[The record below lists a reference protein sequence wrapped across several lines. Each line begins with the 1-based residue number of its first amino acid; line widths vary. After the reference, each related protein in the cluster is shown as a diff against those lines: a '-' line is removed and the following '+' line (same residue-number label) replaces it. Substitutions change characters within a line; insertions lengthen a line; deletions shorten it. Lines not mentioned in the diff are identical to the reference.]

1 MTVLDFIT
9 LTRRGWKV
17 LVLAVLVGLL
27 VGAAYGFLAP
37 KVYEARATG
46 FISASGSSVVAGSD
60 EAVARAGAY
69 VPLINSGPVRK
80 AIAEEAGVEQSALS
94 GGLSARV
101 VPGSTLIEVT
111 ASASTP
117 KAALELANGALHGLV
132 SVVDEIESQADN
144 SDGTN
149 ISIVPLDNAVPPSAP
164 SSPNVKL
171 AIGLGGLGGLVAGD
185 AFLLLRRA
193 LDVRVRMHTDM
204 NALAGSGVLGRVP
217 KLGRGGSAEGT
228 TKTDAIA
235 AEAFRQ
241 IRTGLRFSSVDG
253 EVRVIMITSASQ
265 SEGKSMIA
273 ASLARVMAESGQRTL
288 IIDGDLRRPKVARN
302 FEIDGS
308 VGLSEV
314 LSGQVP
320 VQSAIQPTK
329 DANLF
334 VLASG
339 GVPPNPSEM
348 LGSTAMQRLLSEL
361 RRDFFVIVDAP
372 PVLPVTDASVVG
384 AIVDGVAFVAAVG
397 KTRLAEV
404 AAASQQLGQV
414 HARVLGVILNMVP
427 LSGPESGY
435 GYGYGYYRQNQ
446 SYYVQAAKTA
456 KSKKAKK
463 DAAPHGRVGSPQ
475 PGPAPVIPA
484 DRVAS
489 QAEHGL
495 QSSGERRSSRRGTRQ

>member
-17 LVLAVLVGLL
+17 LVIAVLAGLL
-27 VGAAYGFLAP
+27 IGAAYGFLAP
-37 KVYEARATG
+37 KVYVASATG

-69 VPLINSGPVRK
+69 VPLINSGPVHK
-80 AIAEEAGVEQSALS
+80 AIAEETGLEQSALA

-111 ASASTP
+111 ASSSSP
-117 KAALELANGALHGLV
+117 EAALNLANGALHGLV
-132 SVVDEIESQADN
+132 AVIDDIEAQAQN
-144 SDGTN
+144 PDGTN
-149 ISIVPLDNAVPPSAP
+149 ISIVPLDNAVAPSEP
-164 SSPNVKL
+164 SSPNLKL
-171 AIGLGGLGGLVAGD
+171 ALALGALGGLVAGY

-193 LDVRVRMHTDM
+193 LDVRVRMHTDI
-204 NALAGSGVLGRVP
+204 NALIGSGVLGRVP

-228 TKTDAIA
+228 SKNDAIA

-253 EVRVIMITSASQ
+253 EVRVIMVTSANQ
-265 SEGKSMIA
+265 SEGKSMVA
-273 ASLARVMAESGQRTL
+273 ASLARVMAEAGQRTI

-302 FEIDGS
+302 FELDGS

-320 VQSAIQPTK
+320 IQSAIQPTK

-334 VLASG
+334 VIASG

-348 LGSTAMQRLLSEL
+348 LGSTAMQRLLTEL

-384 AIVDGVAFVAAVG
+384 AIVDGVAFVVAVG
-397 KTRLAEV
+397 KTRTAE
-404 AAASQQLGQV
+404 AAGARQQLDQV
-414 HARVLGVILNMVP
+414 QARILGVILNMVP

-435 GYGYGYYRQNQ
+435 GYGYGYYRRND
-446 SYYVQAAKTA
+446 SYYVQAAKTNKA
-456 KSKKAKK
+456 KKAKK
-463 DAAPHGRVGSPQ
+463 ESAPHGRAGSPQ
-475 PGPAPVIPA
+475 PGPAPVTPVE
-484 DRVAS
+484 RQS
-489 QAEHGL
+489 PQA
-495 QSSGERRSSRRGTRQ
+495 GERRSPQTRSTRRGVRE

>member
-9 LTRRGWKV
+9 LTRRGWKL
-17 LVLAVLVGLL
+17 LVLAVLAGLL
-27 VGAAYGFLAP
+27 IGAAYGFLAP
-37 KVYEARATG
+37 KVYVASATG

-80 AIAEEAGVEQSALS
+80 AIAEEAGVDVSSLS

-101 VPGSTLIEVT
+101 VPGSTLIEIT
-111 ASASTP
+111 ASSSSPT
-117 KAALELANGALHGLV
+117 AALELANGALHGLV
-132 SVVDEIESQADN
+132 SVIDDIESQAQN
-144 SDGTN
+144 SEGTS
-149 ISIVPLDNAVPPSAP
+149 ISIVPLDNAVPPSEP

-171 AIGLGGLGGLVAGD
+171 AIALGGVGGLVAGY

-204 NALAGSGVLGRVP
+204 NALAGTGVLGRVP

-228 TKTDAIA
+228 SKTDVIA

-273 ASLARVMAESGQRTL
+273 ASLARVLADAGQRTI

-302 FEIDGS
+302 FELDGS

-320 VQSAIQPTK
+320 MQSAIQPTA
-329 DANLF
+329 DPNLF

-348 LGSTAMQRLLSEL
+348 LGSTAMQRLLAEL
-361 RRDFFVIVDAP
+361 RKDFFVILDAP
-372 PVLPVTDASVVG
+372 PVLPVTDASVIS

-397 KTRLAEV
+397 KTRTAEV
-404 AAASQQLGQV
+404 AAARQLLEQV
-414 HARVLGVILNMVP
+414 HARMLGVILNMAP

-435 GYGYGYYRQNQ
+435 GYGYGYYRRND
-446 SYYVQAAKTA
+446 SYYVQAAKT
-456 KSKKAKK
+456 SKAQKLKK
-463 DAAPHGRVGSPQ
+463 ESTPKGRVGSPQ
-475 PGPAPVIPA
+475 PAPTITPAERPA
-484 DRVAS
+484 VNREEPRSPQPS
-489 QAEHGL
+489 QT
-495 QSSGERRSSRRGTRQ
+495 RSTRRGVR